1 MDLREQVQLLMQRVN
16 ELTDTVLSQAELIAS
31 QERRLS
37 SLEIDNAAM
46 RRDHAA
52 ALASGIKP
60 LKKDGRGERMDP
72 IAKLALKRNVMA
84 HARASKPIG
93 DGRGA
98 VRSERVQRRLQRG
111 LERTRQAMTRDEQD
125 AIDTT
130 QADPRKPR
138 T

>member
-1 MDLREQVQLLMQRVN
+1 MDLREQVEMLMQRVY
-16 ELTDTVLSQAELIAS
+16 EMADTLLLQAELIAS

-60 LKKDGRGERMDP
+60 LKKGRDPKMDP
-72 IAKLALKRNVMA
+72 VAKLALKRHVMA
-84 HARASKPIG
+84 HARASKAVG
-93 DGRGA
+93 DGKGA

-111 LERTRQAMTRDEQD
+111 LERTRQVMTRDEQNT
-125 AIDTT
+125 IDTSQT
-130 QADPRKPR
+130 DPRKTR